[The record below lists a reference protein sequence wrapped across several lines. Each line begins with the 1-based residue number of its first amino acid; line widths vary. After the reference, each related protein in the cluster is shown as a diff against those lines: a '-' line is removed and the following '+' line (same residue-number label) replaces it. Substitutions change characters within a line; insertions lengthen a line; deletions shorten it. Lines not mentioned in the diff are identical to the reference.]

1 MKNIFLNT
9 KRTKNDLSKEQADQF
24 LLELAESGRKNA
36 FLISIIL
43 ILIHIPLL
51 YLDFYRY
58 QWGFWEKQEAFS
70 EIAWM
75 HIILVVVL
83 SFYSIF
89 YLIFRYHS
97 SFWINLYAYIFMSF
111 FIQIWAAVFSAI
123 DQKIFGD
130 MSIYAIAI
138 FGLPYIFHI
147 PIIYEGLKIILAQIV
162 FVYCIFRFNI
172 NPDKVD
178 GILINST
185 VSVILAFVASRINY
199 SYQESRF
206 IQIRKIEEQKIE
218 LEKKNESQD
227 IVLKVVAHDLRNP
240 LSNIIGFISVIRMKY
255 ADMNLTGYLD
265 LMEKVSRGAIQIIQD
280 LVEVIGLE
288 NNSNPLTFQ
297 KIELNQYIEQ
307 SIYMNQNMGA
317 KKEIVLNFSPDKGA
331 ILVNISP
338 EKFSRVIE
346 NLLSNAIKFSNTK
359 SEIRIIVK
367 KESDKAKIIIQD
379 FGIGIPVSMQKN
391 LFQKFSNARRRGTEG
406 EMSVGLG
413 MYIVYEI
420 VTLHRGK
427 ITFTSEEGKG
437 TTFII
442 ELPIII

>member
-1 MKNIFLNT
+1 
-9 KRTKNDLSKEQADQF
+9 
-24 LLELAESGRKNA
+24 
-36 FLISIIL
+36 
-43 ILIHIPLL
+43 
-51 YLDFYRY
+51 
-58 QWGFWEKQEAFS
+58 
-70 EIAWM
+70 
-75 HIILVVVL
+75 
-83 SFYSIF
+83 
-89 YLIFRYHS
+89 
-97 SFWINLYAYIFMSF
+97 
-111 FIQIWAAVFSAI
+111 
-123 DQKIFGD
+123 
-130 MSIYAIAI
+130 
-138 FGLPYIFHI
+138 
-147 PIIYEGLKIILAQIV
+147 
-162 FVYCIFRFNI
+162 I

-331 ILVNISP
+331 IFVNISP

-379 FGIGIPVSMQKN
+379 FGIGIPFSIQKN

>member
-1 MKNIFLNT
+1 
-9 KRTKNDLSKEQADQF
+9 
-24 LLELAESGRKNA
+24 
-36 FLISIIL
+36 
-43 ILIHIPLL
+43 
-51 YLDFYRY
+51 
-58 QWGFWEKQEAFS
+58 
-70 EIAWM
+70 
-75 HIILVVVL
+75 V
-83 SFYSIF
+83 
-89 YLIFRYHS
+89 
-97 SFWINLYAYIFMSF
+97 
-111 FIQIWAAVFSAI
+111 
-123 DQKIFGD
+123 
-130 MSIYAIAI
+130 
-138 FGLPYIFHI
+138 
-147 PIIYEGLKIILAQIV
+147 
-162 FVYCIFRFNI
+162 
-172 NPDKVD
+172 
-178 GILINST
+178 
-185 VSVILAFVASRINY
+185 FVASRINY

-331 ILVNISP
+331 IFVNISP

-379 FGIGIPVSMQKN
+379 FGIGIPFSIQKN